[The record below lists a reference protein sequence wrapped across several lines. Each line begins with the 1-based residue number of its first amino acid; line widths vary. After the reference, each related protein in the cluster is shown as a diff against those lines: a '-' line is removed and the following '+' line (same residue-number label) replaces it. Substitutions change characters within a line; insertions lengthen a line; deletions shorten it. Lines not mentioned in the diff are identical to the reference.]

1 MRLIEC
7 GDHKY
12 SPAVIVCV
20 HLFDGTSH
28 EWCRIEGEGEEMDDW
43 LCPECAERMDELNVD
58 DLRTV
63 CMHCARELREGTEDA
78 S

>member
-1 MRLIEC
+1 MTLIEC

-12 SPAVIVCV
+12 APGVIVCV

-28 EWCRIEGEGEEMDDW
+28 EWCRLPNEDGEMDDW
-43 LCPECAERMDELNVD
+43 VCPACFERLPELGVD
-58 DLRTV
+58 DLKMV
-63 CMHCARELREGTEDA
+63 CMHCARALREGTE